1 MPLYKKAFD
10 IGTYTG
16 NGGQYR
22 VGIPTLRLPG
32 PSGKQVAG
40 SLRFRS
46 SNSEYMSRT
55 PGSSGTTTKWTVCFW
70 VKRGNI
76 GASNYALFGAY
87 SGASPTQVYF
97 MSSTSDTLRWYE
109 NGGDY
114 QTTLQFRDCSVW
126 NHLVFSYDSTQAT
139 ATDRMKIYLNGSQ
152 ITSFSTQTT
161 VSLNAASYWNRN
173 NTNGIGTSW
182 NTSGSIFAYHEGYMS
197 EFYNIDGQALTPSS
211 FGEYNSDGIWVP
223 KSFSGTYGT
232 NGFYLPMN
240 SSSNYVTDQSGNGNN
255 FTPSGFNVTTANTT
269 YNIMTDSPTD
279 YLSGSMTTAN
289 NAGNYCVFNPNDAYQ
304 TAGSWTFTNAG
315 LYLTSGATLGRV
327 RGTLGFSS
335 GKWYWEVKYVNSNSA
350 ELAGI
355 STATSLNAGGGS
367 GGVGFYNTNGNIY
380 VNGSASAYGTSG
392 SAGDIIGVAVDMDN
406 GKIWFSRN
414 GTWQNSGDPAAG
426 TNPGTTGLTGT
437 YYPGFED
444 GASAQNATFEVNFGQ
459 RAFSYTPPTGFKT
472 LNTYNISRPADS
484 SLWFYGDTPDLIW
497 FKNRSTSSSHVLAD
511 TVRGISLNS
520 FSDLTQTENGFPYV
534 MEMSKF
540 GMSLQGGTGVNG
552 STNNHVYWAW
562 KAGSNTTTSSVT
574 NTDGF
579 DTSQVSVN
587 RQAGFSIVTYT
598 GTGSNMSVGH
608 GLGAAPNLIIIK
620 SRNNTQNW
628 TVYHSS
634 VGTAKYLTLNSTATP
649 TSAADYF
656 TGVTS
661 TLWSMTGAATTMATN
676 GTTYIA
682 YCWTAIPG
690 YSAFGSYTGNGSS
703 DGPFIYTGFRPRFIL
718 YKASS
723 GIAYNWGIYDTTR
736 DTYNGVVNNI
746 APNAT
751 TADTNYGIYFDI
763 LSNGFKA
770 RTGGG
775 NNNDNGSTYIYAAF
789 AEVPFKFAR
798 AR

>member
-1 MPLYKKAFD
+1 MPHYKKAFD

-22 VGIPTLRLPG
+22 VGIPTLRG
-32 PSGKQVAG
+32 VGSTGTQVAN
-40 SLRFRS
+40 SLRFRA
-46 SNSEYMSRT
+46 SNSNYLTRT
-55 PGSSGTTTKWTVCFW
+55 PASSGNRKTWTFSCWFKRGTLGGNVGLFSTYGSSSDTTAGGIV
-70 VKRGNI
+70 
-76 GASNYALFGAY
+76 FG
-87 SGASPTQVYF
+87 SSDQIYF
-97 MSSTSDTLRWYE
+97 MAWGTIWRRTTLGFKDISRWY
-109 NGGDY
+109 
-114 QTTLQFRDCSVW
+114 
-126 NHLVFSYDSTQAT
+126 HLVIAFDTTQAT
-139 ATDRMKIYLNGSQ
+139 AANRVKMYIDGKQ
-152 ITSFSTQTT
+152 VDSFAASADP
-161 VSLNAASYWNRN
+161 SLNTDYGFNTNNHHEFGAWIPTATSGYSYLDMYLAETYFLDGYAYDASY
-173 NTNGIGTSW
+173 
-182 NTSGSIFAYHEGYMS
+182 
-197 EFYNIDGQALTPSS
+197 
-211 FGEYNSDGIWVP
+211 FGEFNSDGIWVP
-223 KSFSGTYGT
+223 KAYTGSYGT
-232 NGFYLPMN
+232 NGFNLKFAPGAAG
-240 SSSNYVTDQSGNGNN
+240 TDSSGNGN
-255 FTPSGFNVTTANTT
+255 TWTLSGFNVTTSNTT
-269 YNIMTDSPTD
+269 YDLVTDSPTD
-279 YLSGSMTTAN
+279 YGTDTGTGAQVR
-289 NAGNYCVFNPNDAYQ
+289 GNYATMNSLFNLGSQASIINGGL
-304 TAGSWTFTNAG
+304 TATKT
-315 LYLTSGATLGRV
+315 TSSGYYNLM
-327 RGTLGFSS
+327 FSHFPMSS
-335 GKWYWEVKYVNSNSA
+335 GKWYWEVTN
-350 ELAGI
+350 G
-355 STATSLNAGGGS
+355 STADISLGITTSITAERTAGNAGGSSS
-367 GGVGFYNTNGNIY
+367 GY
-380 VNGSASAYGTSG
+380 VYSNWTGQKRNNGTSSTYG
-392 SAGDIIGVAVDMDN
+392 ATFTQNDVIGVALDMDN
-406 GKIWFSRN
+406 GTLVFYKN
-414 GTWQNSGDPAAG
+414 GVSQGTAFTGISGTAYAEIGDAG
-426 TNPGTTGLTGT
+426 NTQTTGHL
-437 YYPGFED
+437 
-444 GASAQNATFEVNFGQ
+444 NFGQ
-459 RAFSYTPPTGFKT
+459 RAFAYTAPSGYKAVCTA
-472 LNTYNISRPADS
+472 NITRPADS
-484 SLWFYGDTPDLIW
+484 SLWFYGDIPDLIW

-520 FSDLTQTENGFPYV
+520 FSNLTQAEDGFPYV

-634 VGTAKYLTLNSTATP
+634 VGTAKYLTLNSAATP

-676 GTTYIA
+676 GTTYVA

-723 GIAYNWGIYDTTR
+723 GTAYNWGIYDTTR

-775 NNNDNGSTYIYAAF
+775 NNNDSGSTYIYAAF